1 LGVANYLGAGV
12 PLAAFFGAA
21 LLVTGITLLAAAW
34 LGRARGLLALGI
46 LLLVGLLA
54 TSVVQTAIQRDEW
67 SRTLH
72 SYAQVAELPP
82 NGDSRDMG
90 RLTTDLST
98 LSLTGDASYRAH
110 VDLGSLTVVVP
121 PGARVRV
128 NYAIDS
134 GMVQVFDT
142 VVAAGTELHDTVE
155 PDGTGTATPV
165 LTLDLSVDSGKIV
178 VRR

>member
-1 LGVANYLGAGV
+1 M
-12 PLAAFFGAA
+12 
-21 LLVTGITLLAAAW
+21 
-34 LGRARGLLALGI
+34 
-46 LLLVGLLA
+46 
-54 TSVVQTAIQRDEW
+54 
-67 SRTLH
+67 H
-72 SYAQVAELPP
+72 SYARVAELPP

-98 LSLTGDASYRAH
+98 LSLTGDATYRAH